1 MNTSI
6 QSNLKYDHSTTIQ
19 KQCDHL
25 NPIQLKNVITAML
38 SNPAKIWNKI
48 TQIQPN
54 RKCDQFNRF
63 QFNPIENVINSINF
77 NPIQS
82 NRKCDQFNQFQ
93 SNPIQSVV
101 TSIHS
106 ILNLPSHMFSPPQKN
121 IIWTKKIYW
130 NQIKHLKNY
139 T

>member
-93 SNPIQSVV
+93 SNPKCGYFNPFYFKLAKPHVLS
-101 TSIHS
+101 SS
-106 ILNLPSHMFSPPQKN
+106 KKYNLNEKDLLEPN
-121 IIWTKKIYW
+121 
-130 NQIKHLKNY
+130 
-139 T
+139 